1 MAEEEI
7 LRRTVS
13 LCPECL
19 QNIPA
24 EIYWDKKENKVFMR
38 KTCKEHGTFKDRL
51 SSDPED
57 FIWHEGYTTK
67 MGSIVN
73 NSTKPT
79 NQLRKV
85 QKGCPY
91 DCGLCEQHKSSPN
104 ICLIDL
110 TNRCNLRC
118 PVCFANSAATGY
130 IYEPT
135 FDELV
140 RIMKHFRNIKPL
152 PPPLLQLSGG
162 EPTLRKDL
170 LDIIRKG
177 KELGFIE
184 VMLTT
189 NGIKL
194 AKSLE
199 FTKQVK
205 EAGCDTVYLSFDG
218 IEPETWKKM
227 RGVDLSK
234 IKMQVIENC
243 KEAGLTVVLVPT
255 IVNGINDHEIGNVLD
270 VAKKYAGTVMGVVF
284 QPVALTGR
292 ISIEDLNSMRYT
304 TSDLKHAINEYYHG
318 MINKFYPL
326 ATTAKLTRLAAWLDD
341 EPQFAMTSHDD
352 CGFAT
357 IAVLDD
363 DDNWHAI
370 EEFFDVDG
378 LLKFTNETWDMIQK
392 REIPTVS
399 NIFKINKSTIPK
411 TFRQLLDFTDNLS
424 DYAYR
429 QAMKAYYIAGA
440 ARYFKGDIN
449 FVFKNKNL
457 FFSFIKL
464 MFNASLQ
471 SADQFWKAKNLMI
484 SSMHFQDPYNFDIER
499 VQRCLVHYGVID
511 PDDPTKVREIPFCS
525 MNTIHRADIE
535 KRLAK
540 RKETRT
546 IAQIDKEVSELI
558 ESFAKEE

>member
-1 MAEEEI
+1 
-7 LRRTVS
+7 
-13 LCPECL
+13 
-19 QNIPA
+19 
-24 EIYWDKKENKVFMR
+24 
-38 KTCKEHGTFKDRL
+38 
-51 SSDPED
+51 
-57 FIWHEGYTTK
+57 
-67 MGSIVN
+67 
-73 NSTKPT
+73 
-79 NQLRKV
+79 
-85 QKGCPY
+85 
-91 DCGLCEQHKSSPN
+91 
-104 ICLIDL
+104 
-110 TNRCNLRC
+110 
-118 PVCFANSAATGY
+118 
-130 IYEPT
+130 
-135 FDELV
+135 
-140 RIMKHFRNIKPL
+140 
-152 PPPLLQLSGG
+152 
-162 EPTLRKDL
+162 
-170 LDIIRKG
+170 
-177 KELGFIE
+177 
-184 VMLTT
+184 
-189 NGIKL
+189 
-194 AKSLE
+194 
-199 FTKQVK
+199 
-205 EAGCDTVYLSFDG
+205 
-218 IEPETWKKM
+218 
-227 RGVDLSK
+227 
-234 IKMQVIENC
+234 
-243 KEAGLTVVLVPT
+243 
-255 IVNGINDHEIGNVLD
+255 
-270 VAKKYAGTVMGVVF
+270 
-284 QPVALTGR
+284 
-292 ISIEDLNSMRYT
+292 
-304 TSDLKHAINEYYHG
+304 
-318 MINKFYPL
+318 
-326 ATTAKLTRLAAWLDD
+326 
-341 EPQFAMTSHDD
+341 
-352 CGFAT
+352 
-357 IAVLDD
+357 DD